1 MKPQN
6 KAKNEIL
13 SGMIAEIEQMKQ
25 FYKEKIKRYEEQ
37 IKLFEDQEAVL
48 EEIAELLGEKR

>member
-6 KAKNEIL
+6 KVKNDVLI
-13 SGMIAEIEQMKQ
+13 GMIAEIEQMKQ

-37 IKLFEDQEAVL
+37 IKLFEAQGEIL
-48 EEIAELLGEKR
+48 EEMADILGEKR

>member
-6 KAKNEIL
+6 KVKNDIL
-13 SGMIAEIEQMKQ
+13 AGMIAEIEQMKQ

-37 IKLFEDQEAVL
+37 IKLFEAQEAVL
-48 EEIAELLGEKR
+48 EEMAELLEGK